1 MTVLDRTIAA
11 HTNDTIYI
19 FGHGGAQL
27 PVTGSHADLTTFKN
41 YIGAVLSFVDGHVK
55 AGRTRDEIL
64 AMRDPLAGF
73 ESFGQFGQSG
83 AREIRTCAYEEI
95 TSPAQPA

>member
-1 MTVLDRTIAA
+1 MTVLERTVQQ
-11 HTNDTIYI
+11 HSNDTMYI
-19 FGHGGAQL
+19 FGHAGSGL
-27 PVTGSHADLTTFKN
+27 PVTGSSTDLTRFRE

-55 AGRTRDEIL
+55 AGRSREEIL

-95 TSPAQPA
+95 TTPSGG